1 MNQQNSEFE
10 ISGIQLRESKTQPRV
25 SMSREIGEAQIVHTI
40 FGKAKVRIIRKHDK
54 MRRALWWAGVA
65 GAAAIAAVVWQQG
78 WFAPPAESLQSADAL
93 PAASPEAKSSVAAS
107 PAEDSLFPAASSV
120 IGATNAPAEPAFQ
133 TLPQKL
139 IAQQANEI
147 RAAEKA
153 AMSAMEQNK
162 PAVIAR
168 QKPAANPPLPAA
180 AQAEPVA
187 PKAVI
192 AKPRPAVPQ
201 PGMEGKPTAAPLA
214 GNAMKNPAGA
224 LPPAKPMPVAP
235 ATASTATHLTQPAAS
250 SPAATVPPVAP
261 SIKENSAPQL
271 PPGDKTLSDP
281 VNTSG
286 K

>member
-10 ISGIQLRESKTQPRV
+10 LSGIQLRESRTQPRV

-54 MRRALWWAGVA
+54 MRRALWWAGAA

-78 WFAPPAESLQSADAL
+78 WFVPQQTETQQSADAVPVGT
-93 PAASPEAKSSVAAS
+93 PAAQSNVAAS
-107 PAEDSLFPAASSV
+107 PADNSLFPAASAV
-120 IGATNAPAEPAFQ
+120 GGATAPEEPVFQ

-147 RAAEKA
+147 RAAERA
-153 AMSAMEQNK
+153 AMSAMDQNK
-162 PAVIAR
+162 PAVVAR
-168 QKPAANPPLPAA
+168 QKPVVIPPAA
-180 AQAEPVA
+180 PEPVA

-192 AKPRPAVPQ
+192 ARPRPVAPPPGIEVKPVAASPVDNAVKKPS
-201 PGMEGKPTAAPLA
+201 GM
-214 GNAMKNPAGA
+214 

-235 ATASTATHLTQPAAS
+235 ATAVTVTRVTQPVAS
-250 SPAATVPPVAP
+250 SPAAAVPLAAP
-261 SIKENSAPQL
+261 AIRENAAPQL
-271 PPGDKTLSDP
+271 PAGEKTLSDP
-281 VNTSG
+281 VNTTG

>member
-65 GAAAIAAVVWQQG
+65 GAAAIAAVAWQQG
-78 WFAPPAESLQSADAL
+78 WFAPQQTEPQQSADAL
-93 PAASPEAKSSVAAS
+93 PAASPEAQSSVAAS
-107 PAEDSLFPAASSV
+107 NSLFPAASAV
-120 IGATNAPAEPAFQ
+120 GGATAPEEPVFQ

-147 RAAEKA
+147 RAAERA

-162 PAVIAR
+162 PAVVAR
-168 QKPAANPPLPAA
+168 QRPVVTPPVAPS
-180 AQAEPVA
+180 EPVA

-192 AKPRPAVPQ
+192 ARPRPVAPP
-201 PGMEGKPTAAPLA
+201 PGMEVKPVAAPPVDNAVKKPT
-214 GNAMKNPAGA
+214 GM

-235 ATASTATHLTQPAAS
+235 AVTATRVTQPVAS
-250 SPAATVPPVAP
+250 SPAAAVPLASPV
-261 SIKENSAPQL
+261 IKENAAPQL
-271 PPGDKTLSDP
+271 PAGEKTLSDP
-281 VNTSG
+281 VNTTG

>member
-1 MNQQNSEFE
+1 
-10 ISGIQLRESKTQPRV
+10 
-25 SMSREIGEAQIVHTI
+25 MSREIGEAQIVHTI

-54 MRRALWWAGVA
+54 MRRTLWWAGVA

-78 WFAPPAESLQSADAL
+78 WFAPQQAESLQSAEAL
-93 PAASPEAKSSVAAS
+93 PAASPEAQSSAMAS
-107 PAEDSLFPAASSV
+107 PAEGGSFPASAV
-120 IGATNAPAEPAFQ
+120 GGAANAPAEPAFQ

-153 AMSAMEQNK
+153 AMSGMEQNK
-162 PAVIAR
+162 PAVVAR
-168 QKPAANPPLPAA
+168 QKPAATPPMPAA
-180 AQAEPVA
+180 AQSEPMT
-187 PKAVI
+187 PRAVI
-192 AKPRPAVPQ
+192 AKPRPAVPP

-214 GNAMKNPAGA
+214 DNAMKNPAGVSQ
-224 LPPAKPMPVAP
+224 PAKPTPAAP
-235 ATASTATHLTQPAAS
+235 AAATTTRVTQPAAS
-250 SPAATVPPVAP
+250 SSAAAVPTASP

-271 PPGDKTLSDP
+271 PTGDKTLSDP